1 MALKPKPIA
10 PNPPDLQ
17 PASNRTP
24 RIIRG
29 TVRLRDPANGAA
41 AETQA
46 HRDAIETYRQ
56 KLIEKEALAKS
67 NGSADGNSTSA
78 DAPDNGPPCSSPDA
92 SDPPT
97 SPQPSSIVIEDEED
111 ESESIRLPERKR
123 KF

>member
-1 MALKPKPIA
+1 MAPKPKPIA

-29 TVRLRDPANGAA
+29 TVKLRDPANGAA

-46 HRDAIETYRQ
+46 HRDAIEAYRQ

-67 NGSADGNSTSA
+67 NGSTDNNSTSA
-78 DAPDNGPPCSSPDA
+78 DAPNNRPPDA

-97 SPQPSSIVIEDEED
+97 SPPPSSIVIEDDEDED

-123 KF
+123 KY